1 MIRYELQC
9 DRGHG
14 FDGWFRDSAS
24 YERQAEASLLSCP
37 QCGSVKVGKA
47 VMAPHIAK
55 SRPQPPEAA
64 RPPPKPDP
72 RAEALPALFRRIR
85 EKVAAHAEYVGER
98 FPEEARRIHY
108 EETEPRGIYG
118 EASLEEAKSL
128 HEEGIEVFPLPPLP
142 EERN

>member
-14 FDGWFRDSAS
+14 FDGWFRDSAG
-24 YERQAEASLLSCP
+24 YERQAEANLLSCP
-37 QCGSVKVGKA
+37 QCGSAKIGKA
-47 VMAPHIAK
+47 VMAPHIAR

-64 RPPPKPDP
+64 TPLPEPDP
-72 RAEALPALFRRIR
+72 RAEAVMALFRRIR
-85 EKVAAHAEYVGER
+85 QEVAATSDYVGER

-108 EETEPRGIYG
+108 EEAEPRGIYG